1 MCISSVHSTS
11 GQLPTIFL
19 QNIHMFLSIGLFLET
34 FKGNNRTTGQ
44 NEHTVPQLDLV
55 DKSDLLPKL

>member
-19 QNIHMFLSIGLFLET
+19 QNKDTFLSIGLFLET
-34 FKGNNRTTGQ
+34 FEDNNGTIGQ
-44 NEHTVPQLDLV
+44 IEHEVPQLDLV
-55 DKSDLLPKL
+55 SKSDLLPKL